1 MQEHEVKTIE
11 LKFATVVSHEVVAVA
26 KLTQPATLQ
35 TPEVPYIQ
43 IQLRNTQPLLI
54 PYDSEEERDSEY
66 DIVKESMKTT
76 NG

>member
-35 TPEVPYIQ
+35 TPDVPYIQ
-43 IQLRNTQPLLI
+43 IQLRNSQPLLI

-66 DIVKESMKTT
+66 DLVKESMKTA
-76 NG
+76 NW

>member
-11 LKFATVVSHEVVAVA
+11 LKFVTVVSHEVVAVA

-35 TPEVPYIQ
+35 TPDVPYIQ
-43 IQLRNTQPLLI
+43 IQLRNSQPLLV

-66 DIVKESMKTT
+66 DVVKEAMKTAKW
-76 NG
+76 